1 MSPTGSA
8 SARIPIS
15 SSRVIAMIKSL
26 GDLDVPHARPCQA
39 AHGGHSEL
47 GKVDRARCSMSVR
60 FNGLVAVDFERLASD
75 MAASIRLGYEAEADY
90 PNIAFQPPP
99 DDEVRWL
106 ADWLVSE
113 GWTRSPNWPRE

>member
-1 MSPTGSA
+1 
-8 SARIPIS
+8 
-15 SSRVIAMIKSL
+15 MIKSL
-26 GDLDVPHARPCQA
+26 GDLDVPHARPSQP